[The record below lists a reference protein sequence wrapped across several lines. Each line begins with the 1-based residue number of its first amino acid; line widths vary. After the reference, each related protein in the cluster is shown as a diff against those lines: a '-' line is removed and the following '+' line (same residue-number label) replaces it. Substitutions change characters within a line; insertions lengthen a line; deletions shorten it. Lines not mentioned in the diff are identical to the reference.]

1 MKIALSLIILIT
13 TLAGCGNSQ
22 NYRPSNLTL
31 LTPEQQIINA
41 RNYELPDPNTLVTKN
56 QKGEIL
62 SIEDVEKLENLESY
76 VVDYYQDEDGVVVE
90 AVLRKL
96 RESDKELQ
104 AAIFAAFQEKT
115 EFETISFPE
124 GPEVKRVE
132 LDCEDKSQFL
142 SKAYERDQGMRTD
155 STNIDPKIDHEN
167 LEIIVSYIEKC
178 GFPTLDAVTKEEML
192 TIWLVL
198 QHSPPTYQKKYI
210 SNFEEAAKRND
221 INWRFVA
228 TMKDRALMF
237 EGKPQIYGSQIAKD
251 RESGGWMIYE
261 LQNPETVDKRRM
273 EMGMEPL
280 SEYVRK
286 WDIKFDI
293 EQKSESD

>member
-1 MKIALSLIILIT
+1 MKKALSLILLIA

-31 LTPEQQIINA
+31 LTPEQQIINV
-41 RNYELPDPNTLVTKN
+41 RNHNLPDPNTLVTKN

-62 SIEDVEKLENLESY
+62 SIEDVEKIENLESY
-76 VVDYYQDEDGVVVE
+76 TVDYYQDEHGVVVE

-104 AAIFAAFQEKT
+104 ASIFAAFQE
-115 EFETISFPE
+115 EL
-124 GPEVKRVE
+124 EVKRVE

-142 SKAYERDQGMRTD
+142 SEVYERDQGIRTD
-155 STNIDPKIDHEN
+155 SSVIDSNIDHEN

-198 QHSPPTYQKKYI
+198 QHAQPTYQKKYI
-210 SNFEEAAKRND
+210 SNFEEAAKRNEID
-221 INWRFVA
+221 WSSVA
-228 TMKDRALMF
+228 LMKDRALMN
-237 EGKPQIYGSQIAKD
+237 EGKPQIYGSQIMGD
-251 RESGGWMIYE
+251 RESDGWMIYE

-286 WDIKFDI
+286 WNINFDI
-293 EQKSESD
+293 EQKSD